1 MRLETFVT
9 KLYKVIRERREQISE
24 SILYSTDSWEKYQN
38 LVGQLKSIDLLNQD
52 VKDLLKGEEDD
63 FDITRAS
70 GTKTDDAE

>member
-70 GTKTDDAE
+70 GKKTDDAE

>member
-70 GTKTDDAE
+70 GEKTGDAE

>member
-70 GTKTDDAE
+70 GKSTDDAE

>member
-63 FDITRAS
+63 FDTTRAS
-70 GTKTDDAE
+70 GKKTDDAE

>member
-9 KLYKVIRERREQISE
+9 KLYKLIRERREQISE

-70 GTKTDDAE
+70 GEKTDDAE

>member
-1 MRLETFVT
+1 MRLETFVS
-9 KLYKVIRERREQISE
+9 KLYKVIRERREQVSE

-70 GTKTDDAE
+70 GEKTGDAE

>member
-1 MRLETFVT
+1 MNLNCM
-9 KLYKVIRERREQISE
+9 
-24 SILYSTDSWEKYQN
+24 EKYQN

-70 GTKTDDAE
+70 GKKTDDAE

>member
-9 KLYKVIRERREQISE
+9 KLYKLIRERREQISE

-63 FDITRAS
+63 FDTTRAS
-70 GTKTDDAE
+70 GEKTDDAE